1 MNKYHEWRLGGMDVF
16 LINHR
21 PIAGQEAI
29 LPESCQKW
37 LLENSIKRVTL
48 LTIQGMED
56 CPLESEIR
64 DLVTDVE
71 LETLEL
77 PRIGLG
83 NKLTPSELSNLPWM
97 MLTSICRSINPN
109 AETTMLLG
117 RGAAIYDHIMWLA
130 SQCYPH
136 VNTLH
141 IDSCEPVLNIH
152 NLREHSPI
160 ESEILPAMITS
171 FVEDIV
177 NERVDQENIGY
188 IDSERFMEF
197 AKATGLKGIGPA
209 LKQMVDKGGVE
220 KHTNKKNV
228 TYRLN
233 PEALSDA
240 ASKYFSQLP
249 EKSSELSNLTIAF
262 GRLPHIQ
269 SKKDDQQVEFDFFSY
284 LSPLQP
290 MDGLLVVLQ
299 RHDDS
304 IPGSYIMTLEQALK
318 GFNQKENTELDDYH
332 GDLIHAYN
340 TIDTRT
346 KEYDIDTDQHLVVIN
361 PKPNLEFQMNLF
373 LHLIARCN
381 EFEKKLGPRIWDVDL
396 TMPLNAIRSAVSF
409 FSYFTHSAPTYVLKP
424 RISGGEEKIPRRSL
438 VLPLPNRIA
447 QEAVLEN
454 INPHGNAKGG
464 PNCLIGLHKW
474 EMEKI
479 VKDDDDIFAALNDDE
494 NTASIG
500 IEPKSLKAKLKE
512 YNLLEGNSQIHRNLA
527 RLAQARLVHQVG
539 SEFYLSELG
548 KFVAE
553 QILKIRQSEAKIDE

>member
-1 MNKYHEWRLGGMDVF
+1 
-16 LINHR
+16 
-21 PIAGQEAI
+21 
-29 LPESCQKW
+29 
-37 LLENSIKRVTL
+37 
-48 LTIQGMED
+48 
-56 CPLESEIR
+56 
-64 DLVTDVE
+64 
-71 LETLEL
+71 
-77 PRIGLG
+77 
-83 NKLTPSELSNLPWM
+83 

-130 SQCYPH
+130 GQCYPH

-160 ESEILPAMITS
+160 ESKILPAMITS

-209 LKQMVDKGGVE
+209 LKQMIDKGGVE

-240 ASKYFSQLP
+240 TSKYFSQLP
-249 EKSSELSNLTIAF
+249 EKSSELPNLTIAF

-304 IPGSYIMTLEQALK
+304 IPGNYIMTLEQALK
-318 GFNQKENTELDDYH
+318 GFDQKENTRLDDYH

-361 PKPNLEFQMNLF
+361 PKPNLEFQM
-373 LHLIARCN
+373 
-381 EFEKKLGPRIWDVDL
+381 
-396 TMPLNAIRSAVSF
+396 
-409 FSYFTHSAPTYVLKP
+409 SYFFISLLDAMSLKKTWTKNMGCRFDHAVKFNSKCSLLLFILHSFCTNVRSEAKNLGWRGKNTKTITRV
-424 RISGGEEKIPRRSL
+424 IPS
-438 VLPLPNRIA
+438 
-447 QEAVLEN
+447 QSYSSEAVLEN
-454 INPHGNAKGG
+454 INPHGSTERG
-464 PNCLIGLHKW
+464 
-474 EMEKI
+474 
-479 VKDDDDIFAALNDDE
+479 
-494 NTASIG
+494 T
-500 IEPKSLKAKLKE
+500 KLPDR
-512 YNLLEGNSQIHRNLA
+512 IT
-527 RLAQARLVHQVG
+527 
-539 SEFYLSELG
+539 
-548 KFVAE
+548 
-553 QILKIRQSEAKIDE
+553 